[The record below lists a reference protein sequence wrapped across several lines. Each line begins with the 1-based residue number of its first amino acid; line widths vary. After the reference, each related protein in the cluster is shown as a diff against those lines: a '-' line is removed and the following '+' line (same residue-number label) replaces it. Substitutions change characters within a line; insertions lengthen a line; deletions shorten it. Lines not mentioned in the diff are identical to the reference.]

1 MAFQL
6 SSSAFADGDTMPV
19 RYTCKGEN
27 ISPSLRI
34 AGAPSG
40 TAGFALIMHDPD
52 APHGDYI
59 HWLIW
64 NVPPQIDTFLEDEAP
79 DAAVEGT
86 NDFGDTHYDGPC
98 PPSGTHRYVFDLYAL
113 DAMLDLAEGAPE
125 EDLRSELANHTIART
140 TLVGRFGE
148 GAPE

>member
-64 NVPPQIDTFLEDEAP
+64 NVPPPNRHL
-79 DAAVEGT
+79 
-86 NDFGDTHYDGPC
+86 FGRRSTRCG
-98 PPSGTHRYVFDLYAL
+98 SGR
-113 DAMLDLAEGAPE
+113 
-125 EDLRSELANHTIART
+125 NQ
-140 TLVGRFGE
+140 RFR
-148 GAPE
+148 